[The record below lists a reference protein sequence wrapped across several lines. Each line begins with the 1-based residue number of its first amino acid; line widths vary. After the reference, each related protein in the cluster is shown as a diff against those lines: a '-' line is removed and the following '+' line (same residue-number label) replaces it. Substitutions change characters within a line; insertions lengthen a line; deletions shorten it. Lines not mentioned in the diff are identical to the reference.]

1 MEMRL
6 IVAGSRTF
14 TDYDM
19 LDQYVTNVI
28 YGYNNITN
36 NIVIVSGRAKGADQL
51 GERYAKNHGYKL
63 SLFPADWFMLGKRAG
78 YVRNEQMAQFASEGN
93 NIGGLICFW
102 DGVSKGT
109 GHMINLAYKYN
120 LYVAIKRF

>member
-36 NIVIVSGRAKGADQL
+36 NIVIVSGR
-51 GERYAKNHGYKL
+51 YNTYNNFHL
-63 SLFPADWFMLGKRAG
+63 SLSISLSNAFL
-78 YVRNEQMAQFASEGN
+78 
-93 NIGGLICFW
+93 
-102 DGVSKGT
+102 
-109 GHMINLAYKYN
+109 
-120 LYVAIKRF
+120 